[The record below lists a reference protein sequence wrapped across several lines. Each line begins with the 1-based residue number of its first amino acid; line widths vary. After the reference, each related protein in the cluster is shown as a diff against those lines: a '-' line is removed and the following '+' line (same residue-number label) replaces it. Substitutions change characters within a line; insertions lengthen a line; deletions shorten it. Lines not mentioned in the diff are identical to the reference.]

1 MSHTERRIL
10 VVTCFGHY
18 MAHFNM
24 LVFPSIVLPLSVR
37 LGLDL
42 ATVLKLSFWQYLLF
56 GVTAL
61 PWGLAADR
69 WGAKPL
75 LIIFFLGAG
84 LSGLAAALY
93 MDSPFKLTLALA
105 GLGCFSGIY
114 HPAGLGLISKNVTR
128 LSMGMAYNGMFGN
141 LGLASAPLMAGVVNW
156 SLGSPATYIF
166 LAGLNL
172 VGFLLMFFL
181 PIEEARV
188 EAVAAPASNPGHA
201 SISPFLIL
209 LIAMMLAGITYRG
222 ATVIL
227 PTYFEVNC
235 RGLYDLLAAALP
247 MGISANLMATAL
259 ASIIY
264 LIGVL
269 GQYSGGWVGEHRE
282 VRRSYLVYHALT
294 LPPVF
299 LMAYTQNL
307 LLVGLAVVYFF
318 FLLGMQPLENTLVAR
333 LSPERFRHSA
343 YGAKFILTFGVGALS
358 VQMVGLIE
366 GAWGITAV
374 FPSLGL
380 VTIAIVG
387 SVLVLM
393 ALTAPIKVQPGK

>member
-1 MSHTERRIL
+1 MNHSERRIL

-18 MAHFNM
+18 MSHFNM

-42 ATVLKLSFWQYLLF
+42 ATVLKISFLQYLLF
-56 GVTAL
+56 GITAL

-75 LIIFFLGAG
+75 MLVYFLGAG

-93 MDSPFKLTLALA
+93 IDSPAKLTLALA
-105 GLGCFSGIY
+105 GLGFFSGVY
-114 HPAGLGLISKNVTR
+114 HPAGLGLISKSVSR
-128 LSMGMAYNGMFGN
+128 MSMGLAYNGMFGN

-156 SLGSPATYIF
+156 LLGPPEAYVF

-172 VGFLLMFFL
+172 IGFLLMILL
-181 PIEEARV
+181 PIEETGA
-188 EAVAAPASNPGHA
+188 AAAAPSSNPGQA
-201 SISPFLIL
+201 SVKPFLIL
-209 LIAMMLAGITYRG
+209 MVAMMLGGLAYRG

-227 PTYFEVNC
+227 PTYFEMNC
-235 RGLYDLLAAALP
+235 QALYSLLAALLP
-247 MGISANLMATAL
+247 MGISENLMATAL

-264 LIGVL
+264 LIGVF
-269 GQYSGGWVGEHRE
+269 GQYSGGWIGERYE
-282 VRRSYLVYHALT
+282 VRRSYLAFHALT

-299 LMAYTQNL
+299 LMAFAQDL
-307 LLVGLAVVYFF
+307 PLVGLAVAYFF

-333 LSPERFRHSA
+333 LSPEKFRHSA

-358 VQMVGLIE
+358 VQIVGLIE
-366 GAWGITAV
+366 GAWGIQAV

-380 VTIAIVG
+380 FSVALVASILTLIAITSPIRVRPG
-387 SVLVLM
+387 S
-393 ALTAPIKVQPGK
+393 